1 MMAQFAVDPN
11 LGENL
16 ERFSRIVIETI
27 REMSANRSPLSPA
40 FLSKALAKRPDV
52 VDLFQVPGTASGQ
65 PPNGTDE
72 EDKETTPAAAKL
84 KVLQEQKE
92 RLLRQISRL
101 EEENSRGEAFCRNS
115 LLTLL
120 SLANPPT
127 NGDHGG
133 TLNTLRKLILENARR
148 EELEH
153 CLSSIKT
160 GVLRDHAL
168 DKASRSSD
176 TGFLDKLLKKKPAHA
191 KRTTSTDLELTQ
203 LQSAYLTIIAEFHL
217 DLGKEYLDR
226 FSTLQRHIRETRNT
240 VELLA
245 LNESVVSLVQDY
257 IRLMNEER
265 SQVTDFIAE
274 IGKGLIEMETSF
286 VASMSHASQTH
297 RSNVDFGN
305 LLEGQME
312 EVRRSTHI
320 GKTLSEIRDLVSSRL
335 TSIKA
340 ALENKRQEDQR
351 RMEEINNEMGTLQQS
366 LKSVRKEIE
375 QVQQQR
381 THLERETFLDPLTR
395 IPNRRAYDLRI
406 KEELQ
411 RYHRYQHSF
420 SLLLFD
426 VDHFKKV
433 NDNFGHWA
441 GDKCLKEAIKRIKP
455 VMRES
460 DFLARYGGEEFVIIL
475 PGTDQESARAV
486 AERLRGMIEKTHF
499 MFQGQKIPLTIS
511 IGVAQIEPSDVNQ
524 QILFSRVDAAMYQA
538 KRSGRNQVVLA

>member
-1 MMAQFAVDPN
+1 MMAQFAVNPN
-11 LGENL
+11 LGEHL
-16 ERFSRIVIETI
+16 ETFSRIIIETI

-40 FLSKALAKRPDV
+40 FLSKALAKRQDV
-52 VDLFQVPGTASGQ
+52 VDFFQVPRTDPGHPTDGA
-65 PPNGTDE
+65 DE
-72 EDKETTPAAAKL
+72 ENKETTPAAAKL
-84 KVLQEQKE
+84 KILQEQKE
-92 RLLRQISRL
+92 RLLKQISRL

-115 LLTLL
+115 LLTVL
-120 SLANPPT
+120 SVASPPAKG
-127 NGDHGG
+127 NHGG
-133 TLNTLRKLILENARR
+133 TLGTLRKLILQNAKR

-153 CLSSIKT
+153 CLSNIKT
-160 GVLRDHAL
+160 SVLRDHAT
-168 DKASRSSD
+168 DRASENSD
-176 TGFLDKLLKKKPAHA
+176 AGFLDKLLNKKPGHA
-191 KRTTSTDLELTQ
+191 RKTNPADSELTQ

-217 DLGKEYLDR
+217 DLGKEYLER
-226 FSTLQRHIRETRNT
+226 FSSLQSHIRETRST

-245 LNESVVSLVQDY
+245 LNESVVSLIQDY
-257 IRLMNEER
+257 VRLMNEER

-335 TSIKA
+335 SSIKA

-351 RMEEINNEMGTLQQS
+351 RMEEINNEMGNLQQS

-375 QVQQQR
+375 HVQQQR

-475 PGTDQESARAV
+475 PGTDQESAKAV
-486 AERLRGMIEKTHF
+486 AERLRVMIEKTHF
-499 MFQGQKIPLTIS
+499 LFQGQKIPLTIS
-511 IGVAQIEPSDVNQ
+511 VGVAQVEPSDANQ

-538 KRSGRNQVVLA
+538 KRAGRNQVVVA